1 MLLHINASRYKLR
14 ICLIYV
20 YSLIV
25 SLVLTLLFVTERGG
39 DTDVSQRYSHDEE
52 QKSK

>member
-1 MLLHINASRYKLR
+1 METKPVQKRYMESSILLHINASRYKLR

-25 SLVLTLLFVTERGG
+25 SLVLTNCFVCYRERW
-39 DTDVSQRYSHDEE
+39 RY
-52 QKSK
+52 